1 MRTIELGGKKLGL
14 RARPSA
20 LRVYQQA
27 FGKDLIAE
35 MQYFQGIGLELA
47 QGNISGFNSMLIL
60 QIVYALHQASDTK
73 KVLPHFDEWLDS
85 FEYISFADPS
95 WIMDVIEEVTDGF
108 FRAPRTAQGAGKEA
122 PKETEQRPSLDA
134 VGE

>member
-73 KVLPHFDEWLDS
+73 KVLPNFDEWLDS
-85 FEYISFADPS
+85 FEFISFADPS

-108 FRAPRTAQGAGKEA
+108 FRSPGTAQGAKEET
-122 PKETEQRPSLDA
+122 PKETEQRAPVDA
-134 VGE
+134 VNE